1 MYDGEPASPDTSGP
15 TCAGLAN
22 LGTACADA
30 VASCFCD
37 SAGIRTLACREPRD
51 DRDRGKVIAPVTATR
66 VITPS
71 PSTGE
76 GSARAGRNRSLER
89 ASPAAATGS
98 WEAASDVGLE
108 LRPNVW
114 LQSVASVPT
123 LRRELSR
130 SGRPR
135 ASPSHRD
142 FPRSGS
148 WTVLFRRPVASAIP
162 LSAADRQ
169 HLGDRR
175 CPRPSTRCSRTL
187 L

>member
-1 MYDGEPASPDTSGP
+1 MNVRVAAVQDCPVLLDREATLELVDQLT
-15 TCAGLAN
+15 
-22 LGTACADA
+22 ADA
-30 VASCFCD
+30 AGQGAQLVVFPEAFVPGPPVWVDALPVSADAEWHALLLRNCVTVPGAACD
-37 SAGIRTLACREPRD
+37 RLAD
-51 DRDRGKVIAPVTATR
+51 LA
-66 VITPS
+66 
-71 PSTGE
+71 
-76 GSARAGRNRSLER
+76 
-89 ASPAAATGS
+89 
-98 WEAASDVGLE
+98 
-108 LRPNVW
+108 
-114 LQSVASVPT
+114 
-123 LRRELSR
+123 R